1 MDREEWRPR
10 DSVGGKKDDG
20 VARSSRFKEGSNAV
34 RRRKSIGPVVVGE
47 TMAGR
52 GNGGR
57 GRGGEVR
64 CAQREPIALHNEAKA
79 IMKQSVTR
87 ERVGKPMRKDYCIYP

>member
-10 DSVGGKKDDG
+10 HSVGGKKDDG

-52 GNGGR
+52 GN